1 MPKNEHVVAKRT
13 HRQTIGRHG
22 VIGEIA
28 RDDMSKPF
36 PRFRDGPVYASSQR
50 FLDFLELRPHAVLT

>member
-1 MPKNEHVVAKRT
+1 MPENEHVVAKRT
-13 HRQTIGRHG
+13 QRQTIGRHG

-36 PRFRDGPVYASSQR
+36 PCFRDGPVYASAQR
-50 FLDFLELRPHAVLT
+50 FLDLPELRPHPVLT